1 MSEKQYRQ
9 ICEAALAMRSC
20 QKRCSDRRR
29 MTEEMKREMI
39 MREKELDRLLRLYQ
53 WEKRQQELFED
64 E

>member
-29 MTEEMKREMI
+29 MTAEMKREMVSK
-39 MREKELDRLLRLYQ
+39 EQELDGLLRLYQ
-53 WEKRQQELFED
+53 WEKRQLELFTE
-64 E
+64 